1 LLCQSVL
8 TFVPVLPL
16 IVDDY
21 KQHTSCVTEAERYE
35 KTVYKGPKKN
45 ETKGRKLTP
54 QESWMEI
61 INDSF
66 EKCPPAATSYLETLS
81 SYDNVPRKEKAFRN
95 FAANSLN
102 LRGAH
107 GDAIVSSIWSHLSS
121 VREEKLKDQAKLK
134 EQEQAVIETSK
145 EKVETD
151 TESASNAQAKKA
163 TSINETKVGKKVVKA
178 MRKALK
184 KAPSN
189 QLKMKELRKL
199 VKCKLDSE
207 DKEVT
212 KDDVKKAIKTVIAE
226 ENSISV
232 DGKLVKLT
240 Q

>member
-1 LLCQSVL
+1 M
-8 TFVPVLPL
+8 
-16 IVDDY
+16 
-21 KQHTSCVTEAERYE
+21 
-35 KTVYKGPKKN
+35 
-45 ETKGRKLTP
+45 ET
-54 QESWMEI
+54 
-61 INDSF
+61 INDSL
-66 EKCPPAATSYLETLS
+66 ENCPPAATSCLETLS

-102 LRGAH
+102 LRGAN
-107 GDAIVSSIWSHLSS
+107 GDAIISSIWNHLSS
-121 VREEKLKDQAKLK
+121 VREEKLKDLAKSK
-134 EQEQAVIETSK
+134 EQEQKAIEKSE

-151 TESASNAQAKKA
+151 AKSASSNAQAKKA
-163 TSINETKVGKKVVKA
+163 PSTNETKVGKKVVKA

-199 VKCKLDSE
+199 VKSKLDSE

-212 KDDVKKAIKTVIAE
+212 KGDVKKAIKAAVAE
-226 ENSISV
+226 EKSISF